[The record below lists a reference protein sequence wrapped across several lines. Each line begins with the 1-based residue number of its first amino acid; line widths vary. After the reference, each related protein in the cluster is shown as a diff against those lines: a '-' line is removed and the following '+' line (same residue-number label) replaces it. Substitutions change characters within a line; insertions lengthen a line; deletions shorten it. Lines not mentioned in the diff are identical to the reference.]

1 MTVTTTTNNTTNNY
15 HLVSDTA
22 APALSPTHRKIDL
35 DAFVVTD
42 GPIVT
47 YTIRDKLR
55 VYKTKKADAKGPY
68 FHRSVSPGM
77 THLTGSTQPQRRR
90 TCRRCETTGQ
100 PRAAQAS
107 ASKRRRV
114 TVVSVDA
121 VDDTCINGKR
131 RGPGWVLGRTPHT

>member
-1 MTVTTTTNNTTNNY
+1 MGWCPPGLLKVFDSVGIHCTQWCGGDTEKSSTNTTTVTTTTNNTTNNY

-55 VYKTKKADAKGPY
+55 VYKTKKAARAP
-68 FHRSVSPGM
+68 
-77 THLTGSTQPQRRR
+77 TSTARLA
-90 TCRRCETTGQ
+90 
-100 PRAAQAS
+100 RA
-107 ASKRRRV
+107 
-114 TVVSVDA
+114 
-121 VDDTCINGKR
+121 
-131 RGPGWVLGRTPHT
+131 